1 MGRLMSMLRSLA
13 DRLEHSALGSIRYYR
28 RRGAIIGNNCV
39 LSHPVIGEPH
49 LCQFGNNVLVPA
61 RVAFLNHDGAVMM
74 LNRAGRTTAVNI
86 VGKIVIH
93 DNVFVGSQSIVLGG
107 VTIGPNA
114 IIAAGSLVTRDVP
127 PETVVGGVPA
137 RRLCSIDD
145 YLSKYATEASTLWVD
160 AEPDIRRVV
169 TEFFMKQGNEGKR
182 AIRLRRGGTDFSL

>member
-1 MGRLMSMLRSLA
+1 MGRLVSMLRSLA

-49 LCQFGNNVLVPA
+49 LCRFGNNVIVTA

-74 LNRAGRTTAVNI
+74 LNRVGRTTAVNI

-114 IIAAGSLVTRDVP
+114 VIAAGSLVTRDVP
-127 PETVVGGVPA
+127 PETVVGGVPLAGSA
-137 RRLCSIDD
+137 R
-145 YLSKYATEASTLWVD
+145 ST
-160 AEPDIRRVV
+160 
-169 TEFFMKQGNEGKR
+169 T
-182 AIRLRRGGTDFSL
+182 T